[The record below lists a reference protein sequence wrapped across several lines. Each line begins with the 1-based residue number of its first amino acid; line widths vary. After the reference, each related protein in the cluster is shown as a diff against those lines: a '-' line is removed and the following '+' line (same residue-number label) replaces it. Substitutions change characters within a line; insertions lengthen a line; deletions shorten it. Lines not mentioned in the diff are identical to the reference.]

1 MLAST
6 GESAHREP
14 LRKYGV
20 PMPGAD
26 RDVHEWYDE
35 DPDDHDDDTEP
46 MWFPGQHLPEDARR
60 MGLTHHTVEGAL
72 LDFGGRLDASKPW
85 HRVTAWAMLVVFGM
99 PVVFAVL
106 RLRYLF

>member
-46 MWFPGQHLPEDARR
+46 MWFPG
-60 MGLTHHTVEGAL
+60 
-72 LDFGGRLDASKPW
+72 
-85 HRVTAWAMLVVFGM
+85 
-99 PVVFAVL
+99 
-106 RLRYLF
+106 

>member
-1 MLAST
+1 
-6 GESAHREP
+6 
-14 LRKYGV
+14 
-20 PMPGAD
+20 MPGAH
-26 RDVHEWYDE
+26 RDLHEWYDE
-35 DPDDHDDDTEP
+35 DPDHDDDTEP

-99 PVVFAVL
+99 PVLFAVL

>member
-1 MLAST
+1 
-6 GESAHREP
+6 
-14 LRKYGV
+14 
-20 PMPGAD
+20 
-26 RDVHEWYDE
+26 
-35 DPDDHDDDTEP
+35 
-46 MWFPGQHLPEDARR
+46 